1 MAKPKKGV
9 TPKALKPYLFKA
21 GKNKVTAKKRT
32 KKAKKKRKGD
42 TRFGVIFG

>member
-9 TPKALKPYLFKA
+9 TPKALKPYLFKP
-21 GKNKVTAKKRT
+21 GHKTVAKKRT
-32 KKAKKKRKGD
+32 KKAKKRAKQD